1 MENYPYNP
9 SYPESGDSSPRSREI
24 DFENPPPW
32 EDSQGNQP
40 PPNYKVKFMCSYGGK
55 IHPRPQGNQL
65 SYIGGETKI
74 LSVDRGIKFG
84 SLLPKLIAL
93 CDCESISFKYQ
104 LPGED
109 LDALISVTN
118 DDDLEHMMHE
128 YERLY
133 RISPKPTRLRIFI
146 FPTLNQSL
154 SSSTRSFGSDDVKS
168 EKDRFVEALN
178 SAPIVTAQPHTVPAA
193 APNPQPPAGNIDFL
207 FGLEKANAMTA
218 QPPIQQQ
225 MMGRAPEMEDPVFL
239 QGQDER
245 SIAMDPIQK
254 HIQDLQRLRLDEQQG
269 VYRRK
274 SDDNLSGGYPAA
286 EYYKLPE
293 KAPPPVPHW
302 PDNRQIPGG
311 MFPASTVNNEQ
322 PVYMIQTPAGAYH
335 APMMRPMA
343 GAPPQGYYAVQRM
356 PPDQQQMQQQQQ
368 QQQMYNVIPHPQAA
382 VASMAPPPP
391 QQQQKAAGYS
401 EGFGMVRAGTGMVP
415 EAGYA
420 QVAYDVGAGRQVV
433 YTTTQM
439 GAAPPQYQ
447 AVVSGADMRTAG
459 GYNPDVGG
467 KGVPKVTQTL

>member
-1 MENYPYNP
+1 MENYPYNS
-9 SYPESGDSSPRSREI
+9 SYQESGDSSPRSGEI

-55 IHPRPQGNQL
+55 IHPRPHDNQL

-74 LSVDRGIKFG
+74 LSVDRSIKFG
-84 SLLPKLIAL
+84 SLLPKLTAL
-93 CDCESISFKYQ
+93 CDCDSISFKYQ

-118 DDDLEHMMHE
+118 DDDLEHMMLE

-168 EKDRFVEALN
+168 EKERFVEALN
-178 SAPIVTAQPHTVPAA
+178 SAPIVTAQPHTVAAA
-193 APNPQPPAGNIDFL
+193 APQPQPPPGNADFL
-207 FGLEKANAMTA
+207 FGFEKANAMA
-218 QPPIQQQ
+218 PQQPIQHQ

-239 QGQDER
+239 QAQDER

-254 HIQDLQRLRLDEQQG
+254 HIQDLQRLRLEEQQQG

-274 SDDNLSGGYPAA
+274 SDDNLSGGYPPT

-293 KAPPPVPHW
+293 KAPPPGPHW

-311 MFPASTVNNEQ
+311 MFPASTEQ

-356 PPDQQQMQQQQQ
+356 PPEQQQ
-368 QQQMYNVIPHPQAA
+368 QQQMYNVIPHPQSA
-382 VASMAPPPP
+382 VASMAAPPP
-391 QQQQKAAGYS
+391 QQQKAAGYS
-401 EGFGMVRAGTGMVP
+401 EGFGMVRGVA

-420 QVAYDVGAGRQVV
+420 QVAYDVGAGRQVL
-433 YTTTQM
+433 YTTTQGGVM

-447 AVVSGADMRTAG
+447 GVVSGGEMRTAG